1 MGGFMRWLKQLLT
14 GRKEGRR
21 GLEECHVSSDWN
33 YGPGKEK
40 KRWSFVKQRKSGVD
54 GGGRP
59 PGQTAAVAAA
69 AQSPPRVKSSRCV
82 EEEEEEDARGR
93 EERAAVLVQKTFRGY
108 LV

>member
-1 MGGFMRWLKQLLT
+1 MGGFVRWLKQLLT

-21 GLEECHVSSDWN
+21 GLEEAHVSSDWN
-33 YGPGKEK
+33 DGAGKEK

-54 GGGRP
+54 GGGRL

-69 AQSPPRVKSSRCV
+69 AESPPRVKSLRCV
-82 EEEEEEDARGR
+82 EEEEDARGR
-93 EERAAVLVQKTFRGY
+93 EERAAVLIQKTFRGY